1 MMPYPSYKETPFK
14 EVTMKKKPS
23 LIIIIMFTIVFSILT
38 NPAMAQLGDVDNSSF
53 IIQNVGSGQATVVVT
68 FYDEAG
74 NGITPN
80 PLNSGKP
87 NPFTLDPGASFEV
100 YLPGIPGLPNG
111 RYSVAVSSDQ
121 PVVAIANLIG
131 QNTAGTVFYNGSY
144 AGASEGATTIYL
156 PAIVRAYYGW
166 NSLISVQNVGSSP
179 TDVTVTYTCGS
190 NTYTHTKTGL
200 QPNASVHFDLETN
213 PPSGMPTG
221 CNGSAVVTSTG
232 QPIIAVDNQTAAGQG
247 LTQSYNGFVRG
258 ATTVYVPALY
268 HDYYTWSSSLNI
280 RKIGSGTTSVIVTY
294 SDGGTSTCNLT
305 DATPSCMLY
314 MPTAHPAKGRFAA
327 TITSTSLP
335 IVAIVN
341 AANPNKQAQTYEGFT
356 DGKSSVGLP
365 TVMKKY
371 YGWDTS
377 FTCQN
382 VGSVATVLNIVYQG
396 YAAKAYDTKSLNPG
410 ESIEIYQ
417 PAETFLPNGYRGSV
431 TVTAKATGAKI
442 ACIVNQTHG
451 ANQAAGKGDWS
462 MSYNAP

>member
-1 MMPYPSYKETPFK
+1 
-14 EVTMKKKPS
+14 MKKT
-23 LIIIIMFTIVFSILT
+23 LFLTIALVIAFSILT
-38 NPAMAQLGDVDNSSF
+38 PTAMAQLGDVDNSSF
-53 IIQNVGSGQATVVVT
+53 IIQNVGSGRATVAVT

-74 NGITPN
+74 NGITPSR
-80 PLNSGKP
+80 LNSDKP

-111 RYSVAVSSDQ
+111 RYSVVVSSDQ

-156 PAIVRAYYGW
+156 PAIVHAYYGW

-190 NTYTHTKTGL
+190 NTYTHTKAGL
-200 QPNASVHFDLETN
+200 MPNASVHFDLEIN
-213 PPSGMPTG
+213 PPSGMPAG

-247 LTQSYNGFVRG
+247 FTQSYNGFANG

-280 RKIGSGTTSVIVTY
+280 RKIGSGNTVVTVTY
-294 SDGGTSTCNLT
+294 SDGAPSSLCNLT
-305 DATPSCMLY
+305 DTTPGCMLY
-314 MPTAHPAKGRFAA
+314 MPKEHPAKGRFAA

-382 VGSVATVLNIVYQG
+382 VGSVTTTLNIVYQG
-396 YAAKAYDTKSLNPG
+396 YAVNAYNTKSLSPG

-417 PAETFLPNGYRGSV
+417 PAEAFLPNGYRGSV
-431 TVTAKATGAKI
+431 TVTANATGAKI